1 MKKTNKIAQGFSG
14 MVVVVI
20 LLSSILAASL
30 FYQNGITANAVKEN
44 SYHQSSLSVQE
55 VNNVYSLSQLNEGWN
70 IEFRVS

>member
-1 MKKTNKIAQGFSG
+1 MKNKIAQGFSG

-44 SYHQSSLSVQE
+44 SS
-55 VNNVYSLSQLNEGWN
+55 NVVIL
-70 IEFRVS
+70 